1 MLVLRR
7 DFNGTDGHT
16 EFAIPVIPSLSP
28 QDYVAIGR
36 MITHQFV
43 QCATFPIRLAQASI
57 QQLLVGDV
65 EDECKINSFL
75 QMLTP
80 KEREILKNALA
91 CSGSFPTE
99 QVMDVLEDYGGIRQV
114 PSPKNIRSLVLDI
127 ATSEF
132 ITKPFFCLLK
142 IREGMGIFWEK
153 ITSAEIKSMYDLSA
167 PSPERVIN
175 SLVLIPLDAK
185 EQQVYRWLQR
195 YLRSSSDEIIINFLR
210 FCTATDVIVPGKSI
224 AVDVELMAPEAV
236 RPKSFTCFR
245 KLILPRNYQSSFEM
259 RNNLDRYLRDPSIWD
274 LSD

>member
-1 MLVLRR
+1 VYRILKYIFLIQSVFVFVRASIDLEARRQQAFDALEGSIFLNISKDHIVKEVMLAYRDENILKKHVMTMMDEAAYGDGVLHEIYSLFWDGFYR

-127 ATSEF
+127 ATSSLSQSRSF
-132 ITKPFFCLLK
+132 AYSKS
-142 IREGMGIFWEK
+142 EK
-153 ITSAEIKSMYDLSA
+153 GWGSFGRRSHQQKSNPSTTSLHRH
-167 PSPERVIN
+167 PNV
-175 SLVLIPLDAK
+175 
-185 EQQVYRWLQR
+185 
-195 YLRSSSDEIIINFLR
+195 SS
-210 FCTATDVIVPGKSI
+210 
-224 AVDVELMAPEAV
+224 
-236 RPKSFTCFR
+236 
-245 KLILPRNYQSSFEM
+245 ILWF
-259 RNNLDRYLRDPSIWD
+259 
-274 LSD
+274 

>member
-1 MLVLRR
+1 

-36 MITHQFV
+36 MPDNT
-43 QCATFPIRLAQASI
+43 PICPVRNISN
-57 QQLLVGDV
+57 
-65 EDECKINSFL
+65 K
-75 QMLTP
+75 
-80 KEREILKNALA
+80 A
-91 CSGSFPTE
+91 CSSIYSAIAQ

-153 ITSAEIKSMYDLSA
+153 ITSAEIKSIYDLSA
-167 PSPERVIN
+167 PMVTRTCHQFFGSDSFGRQRAASL
-175 SLVLIPLDAK
+175 SLVTALF
-185 EQQVYRWLQR
+185 EEFERRNYYQF
-195 YLRSSSDEIIINFLR
+195 SEILHGNR
-210 FCTATDVIVPGKSI
+210 CDCTRKRSI

-259 RNNLDRYLRDPSIWD
+259 RNKLGQVPS
-274 LSD
+274 